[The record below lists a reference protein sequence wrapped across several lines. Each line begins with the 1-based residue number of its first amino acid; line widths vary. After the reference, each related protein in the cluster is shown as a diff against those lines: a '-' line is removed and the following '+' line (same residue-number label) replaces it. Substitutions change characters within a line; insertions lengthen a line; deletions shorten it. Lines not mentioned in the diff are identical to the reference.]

1 MSESE
6 QSVQAWLKAGI
17 TAVKNGD
24 RVLGRE
30 LLEKVL
36 AADERNESA
45 WLWMSGAVKT
55 AKERQICLEN
65 VLALNPDNQLAQKG
79 LAKLAQATSSEL
91 ETGHVQVVK
100 REYEPV
106 STAAALLYPESQVK
120 TWEWRDPT
128 AVQKQG
134 ATPNYQ
140 AQESYYDI
148 WTKDTPMCGY
158 CAHELASEDERCPNC
173 KKKLLIRSF
182 RYAKA
187 STNLTTL
194 WVLLLGVGQFFLL
207 QLLYHILAQG
217 NLVAAV
223 GSGIMVAIF
232 MGLALGVAWR
242 QTWAHLTAI
251 YLLIGVILFSLLR
264 WVLPP
269 DLAMLGVENMDP
281 AIQQF
286 ILPLTSGLGEA
297 VRIAIVAG
305 AVLAL
310 FYAIFMA
317 GPDFDRVTV
326 RQVAGLTKG
335 PKSATDFN
343 AAARRL
349 AQQGL
354 WATAVLHW
362 QRAAAKAPQHVAYQE
377 SLGRAYATLG
387 YYKRSLDVLQAAKQ
401 RTGNPERQ
409 ATIQQQ
415 IEAVQAKMQS
425 DETQTIS

>member
-1 MSESE
+1 MSDSE

-17 TAVKNGD
+17 TAVKQND
-24 RVLGRE
+24 RVQGRQ

-36 AADERNESA
+36 AVDERNEKA
-45 WLWMSGAVKT
+45 WLWMSGAVQT
-55 AKERQICLEN
+55 AAERQICLEN
-65 VLALNPDNQLAQKG
+65 VLAINPDNQLAQKG
-79 LAKLAQATSSEL
+79 LAKLAQATAPEPKAGQ
-91 ETGHVQVVK
+91 TQVVR

-128 AVQKQG
+128 AVQAQG
-134 ATPNYQ
+134 SSPDYQ
-140 AQESYYDI
+140 AKESYDDI

-158 CAHELASEDERCPNC
+158 CAHELAPEDERCPKC
-173 KKKLLIRSF
+173 KKKLLVHSF

-187 STNLTTL
+187 STNLTAL
-194 WVLLLGVGQFFLL
+194 WVLLLGVSQFYLL

-223 GSGIMVAIF
+223 GSGIMVF
-232 MGLALGVAWR
+232 LFVVLAFGVGWR
-242 QTWAHLTAI
+242 QTWAHIAAI

-264 WVLPP
+264 WLLPP
-269 DLAMLGVENMDP
+269 NLAVLGIENMDP

-286 ILPLTSGLGEA
+286 ILPLTTGLGET
-297 VRIAIVAG
+297 VRIGIIGG
-305 AVLAL
+305 AALAL
-310 FYAIFMA
+310 FYAIFKA
-317 GPDFDRVTV
+317 GPDFNKVTV

-335 PKSATDFN
+335 PKSAVDFN
-343 AAARRL
+343 AAARKL

-362 QRAAAKAPQHVAYQE
+362 QLAAAQAPQHVAYQE

-387 YYKRSLDVLQAAKQ
+387 FYERSLDVLNAAKQ
-401 RTGNPERQ
+401 RTGSPERQ
-409 ATIQQQ
+409 AAIQQQ
-415 IEAVQAKMQS
+415 IQAVQSKMPS
-425 DETQTIS
+425 DQFKS